1 MKTLKESILSST
13 KTGKDLLIKQWCE
26 KYLQY
31 WCPLDGDAA
40 KYSITKD
47 GKITTPP
54 ESGNLTVS
62 DTLKEKAPSYIK
74 FDEIDGNFF
83 ISTEL
88 SFFKQ
93 EQLPPYMRK
102 LFINNCKTIPS
113 LKLKIDTHLSVND
126 SFNTKGYNKLETIE
140 PIEIE
145 FNKNSKYEKPNI
157 NLSDTKVDLK
167 SVLNI
172 KTNYLY
178 SLGICKTPA
187 ADEILKNVKK
197 LIDDEKALQK
207 YLGDICRNFP
217 GLRRL
222 YLSPRKSIYYNSS
235 KDTYDIF

>member
-1 MKTLKESILSST
+1 MRTLKESILSST
-13 KTGKDLLIKQWCE
+13 KTGKDLLIKQWCD

-31 WCPLDGDAA
+31 WSPLDGDTA
-40 KYSITKD
+40 KYLITKD
-47 GKITTPP
+47 GKITVPP
-54 ESGNLTVS
+54 NSHDITISSE
-62 DTLKEKAPSYIK
+62 LKEKAPSYIK
-74 FDEIDGNFF
+74 FDEIKGNFY

-93 EQLPPYMRK
+93 EQLPPCMER
-102 LFINNCKTIPS
+102 LFITNCKTIPS
-113 LKLKIDTHLSVND
+113 LKLKI
-126 SFNTKGYNKLETIE
+126 NTYLVADYTNKKSGYNTLETIE

-145 FNKNSKYEKPNI
+145 FNKNSRFEKPNI
-157 NLSDTKVDLK
+157 NLNNTKVDLK

-178 SLGICKTPA
+178 SLDILRTPA

-197 LIDDEKALQK
+197 LKGDEKALQK

-235 KDTYDIF
+235 KDTYDIL